1 MKSYQNRNEL
11 IEDVDFVKSIILD
24 YEFMNHLIH
33 TLFRQWMKTSPD
45 SPWYSKNINSIEEEL
60 ISVLHERDL
69 LLKLKEE
76 RDKKKTTNQRR
87 KINKE
92 GISNEWCGEHT
103 IFEDVKVRSNH
114 YNLK

>member
-1 MKSYQNRNEL
+1 
-11 IEDVDFVKSIILD
+11 
-24 YEFMNHLIH
+24 
-33 TLFRQWMKTSPD
+33 MKTSPD

-76 RDKKKTTNQRR
+76 RDKKKTTNRR
-87 KINKE
+87 SKINKE

-103 IFEDVKVRSNH
+103 VFTDINPPKVRSKH
-114 YNLK
+114 YNLRNL